1 MNWFDLALLIA
12 VLSTI
17 VIGFARG
24 FVRTAVSFVAFVAA
38 IICGF
43 WFYDGVGFWFTHFIK
58 SKPAADAVGFFVV
71 FVAVTSLGHAIER
84 VALKFVR
91 SSQLTWLDRIMGGAF
106 GVLHGFLVMTAA
118 VLLFMAFAPS
128 PLPKEIAESRLVPM
142 FEDAAHVLA
151 ATAPDPV
158 MEGYYR
164 ARRDLEK
171 VLPPD
176 MQKQF
181 EKLRARASN

>member
-1 MNWFDLALLIA
+1 VNWFDLALLIA

-17 VIGFARG
+17 VIGFVRG
-24 FVRTAVSFVAFVAA
+24 FVRTAVSFIAFVAA
-38 IICGF
+38 IICGL
-43 WFYDGVGFWFTHFIK
+43 WFYDPVGFWFMHFIK

-71 FVAVTSLGHAIER
+71 FAIIGTLGHVIER

-91 SSQLTWLDRIMGGAF
+91 SSHLTWLDRTMGAAF
-106 GVLHGFLVMTAA
+106 GVLHGFLIMTAA
-118 VLLFMAFAPS
+118 VLIFMAFAPS
-128 PLPKEIAESRLVPM
+128 PLPKAIAESRLVPM

-171 VLPPD
+171 VLPPE

-181 EKLRARASN
+181 EKLRARAAN

>member
-38 IICGF
+38 IVCGF
-43 WFYDGVGFWFTHFIK
+43 WFYDPVGFWFTHFVK
-58 SKPAADAVGFFVV
+58 PKPAADALGFFVV
-71 FVAVTSLGHAIER
+71 FAIIGTLGHLIER
-84 VALKFVR
+84 AALKFVR
-91 SSQLTWLDRIMGGAF
+91 SSHLTWLDRIMGAAF
-106 GVLHGFLVMTAA
+106 GVLQGFLVMTAA
-118 VLLFMAFAPS
+118 VLIFMAFAPS
-128 PLPKEIAESRLVPM
+128 PLPKEVAQSRLVPV

-176 MQKQF
+176 MQKEF
-181 EKLRARASN
+181 EKLRTRAAN